1 MSQCKYGAAGF
12 LTALKW
18 FTKFVGCSD
27 STLQAESI
35 KKIIE
40 GDKRFFV
47 QERMVSD
54 DLTPDLFNRLM
65 MVETSTAVKRRA
77 KFLWTML
84 YYTGARLA
92 TARMLRLCDFNFEQ
106 PDIVVV
112 FVQHHKTDM
121 YRKGFY
127 STIQRET
134 LGRFCPVKVIE
145 EFFKE
150 MGISQCFEKRVLVC
164 PVVRRIYSFKEGK
177 RYCQVTAPNLLREMK
192 GVSESVLRKDLKATS
207 DAAQVDLSKQH
218 WLTPKS
224 ARSGCVSSMAQ
235 AGVPRDVRQRHV
247 NWKGDDSANLYARLS
262 AEQERLPSATLSA
275 LGRKEVTSRL
285 AVPAPSEGF
294 MVDAFLRS
302 VQG

>member
-18 FTKFVGCSD
+18 FKKFVGCSD

-54 DLTPDLFNRLM
+54 DLTPDLFNRLI

-84 YYTGARLA
+84 YHAGARLA

-112 FVQHHKTDM
+112 CVQHHKTDT
-121 YRKGFY
+121 YRKGFLFDY
-127 STIQRET
+127 SARNV
-134 LGRFCPVKVIE
+134 GKVLSSE
-145 EFFKE
+145 
-150 MGISQCFEKRVLVC
+150 GY
-164 PVVRRIYSFKEGK
+164 RRIFQRDGY
-177 RYCQVTAPNLLREMK
+177 
-192 GVSESVLRKDLKATS
+192 
-207 DAAQVDLSKQH
+207 
-218 WLTPKS
+218 
-224 ARSGCVSSMAQ
+224 
-235 AGVPRDVRQRHV
+235 VPV
-247 NWKGDDSANLYARLS
+247 
-262 AEQERLPSATLSA
+262 
-275 LGRKEVTSRL
+275 
-285 AVPAPSEGF
+285 F
-294 MVDAFLRS
+294 
-302 VQG
+302 